1 MSEQLESTAQRIA
14 DRGRDALLERLRPAF
29 ADAARAHADALQLSD
44 EQIEEMVQRAADR
57 ADGLQWRRALA
68 AVATE
73 ELGIG
78 LGEAL
83 GHPAVVRAQEIVGAP
98 SYGDDLAAVA
108 APPAAVQP
116 PEPPPAEP
124 EEAPPASP
132 EPALAP
138 APAPPLAP
146 TPAPPL
152 APAPAPPLAPMPGP
166 GEVEPVRVSAVH
178 LGGVANLAAG
188 TSDIELRLS
197 EHGLDIVRGADETLG
212 RLRWDEIRA
221 LDVPTGRSIRRRRRE
236 SRTNLVVRTAH
247 GEATF
252 AVPAVSPEELRE
264 HVDPL
269 LRRYARPSAPG

>member
-14 DRGRDALLERLRPAF
+14 DRGREALLERLRPAF
-29 ADAARAHADALQLSD
+29 ADAARAHADVLDLSD

-68 AVATE
+68 AVASE

-98 SYGDDLAAVA
+98 SYEDGLAAVA

-124 EEAPPASP
+124 EETPEAASP

-138 APAPPLAP
+138 PPTP
-146 TPAPPL
+146 TPAPPPPT
-152 APAPAPPLAPMPGP
+152 PAPLP
-166 GEVEPVRVSAVH
+166 GELDPVRVSAVH

-212 RLRWDEIRA
+212 RLTWDEIRA
-221 LDVPTGRSIRRRRRE
+221 LDVPTGRSIRRRRRD

-269 LRRYARPSAPG
+269 LQRYARPSAPR